1 MRPALMD
8 LPELNIA
15 SQSDGNP
22 ERVCFGFLLLPE
34 FPLYGL
40 VPAIEA
46 LRIANQNNGKK
57 IYDWQLISETGGP
70 VHAGNGVSLNVDA
83 TITNAGWLPIVLVFG
98 GNHPT
103 RHLSKGVLNWLRRL
117 ARHGSVVGGIDTG
130 AFALAEAGLLHG
142 RCATLH
148 WESFFT
154 FRELY
159 PDIEVIEQLYNID
172 RGRITCAGGHATLDM
187 MLDIISGLSGPAL
200 AQVVA
205 NAFVAH
211 RQRDSDEPQR
221 LDPWPPRQDGKSP
234 LNRVLQGMEENIQ
247 TPLSATALADQAGVS
262 VRALNRLVHDS
273 LGDAPMSYYRKVR
286 LQAARRMLFYSDLA
300 IRDVAFA
307 CGFGSPE
314 VFSRC
319 FKAHFGVSPREY
331 RRRTSSHELER
342 YRPEL
347 RQELTF

>member
-1 MRPALMD
+1 MD

-15 SQSDGNP
+15 LKSEDNP
-22 ERVCFGFLLLPE
+22 ERICFGFLLLPE

-46 LRIANQNNGKK
+46 LRIANQNNGRK

-70 VHAGNGVSLNVDA
+70 VHAGNGVSLNVD
-83 TITNAGWLPIVLVFG
+83 TTVTNAGWLPIVLVFA

-117 ARHGSVVGGIDTG
+117 ARHGSVVGGVDTG
-130 AFALAEAGLLHG
+130 AFALAEAGLLHD
-142 RCATLH
+142 RRATLH

-187 MLDIISGLSGPAL
+187 MLDIISGLNGPAL

-221 LDPWPPRQDGKSP
+221 LDPWPPHQDGKSP

-247 TPLSATALADQAGVS
+247 TPLSAGALADQAGVS
-262 VRALNRLVHDS
+262 VRALNRLVHES